1 MCNQEKGGMEED
13 CMEEEKGKSHRE
25 QETIVENT
33 GGQVC
38 PVKVKWI

>member
-1 MCNQEKGGMEED
+1 MEKEED
-13 CMEEEKGKSHRE
+13 KSHRE

-38 PVKVKWI
+38 LVKVKWV